1 LLSLAINFLSQLLCL
16 IFLKQ
21 LNLIVFKFCSLSVS
35 QHIWMKQLWG
45 HKFFIFLPKIW
56 NSKKLLQETLVT
68 LLYLLKWQFLML
80 KFSLILFFYARRAC
94 ALKTRLFSPYLTFLW
109 PLKDELSFFFKV
121 KIPLLT
127 YGKISKIGRSNNFF
141 VVVVLFQICFCIQHW
156 FFLHQLL
163 VLILLEQL
171 DQIGFQIFVDCLFSS

>member
-1 LLSLAINFLSQLLCL
+1 MFSNFVVCLFPSTFGCSSCCVINFQ
-16 IFLKQ
+16 FF
-21 LNLIVFKFCSLSVS
+21 FKKYGFQKNCCE
-35 QHIWMKQLWG
+35 KLWSP
-45 HKFFIFLPKIW
+45 H
-56 NSKKLLQETLVT
+56 
-68 LLYLLKWQFLML
+68 YLLKWQFLML

>member
-1 LLSLAINFLSQLLCL
+1 MLSLAINFLSQLLCL
-16 IFLKQ
+16 IFLKH

-109 PLKDELSFFFKV
+109 PLKDELFFLFQRKKPSFHSVWQNQYDPQIFFLYFFFHF
-121 KIPLLT
+121 
-127 YGKISKIGRSNNFF
+127 FF
-141 VVVVLFQICFCIQHW
+141 VFSNKFC
-156 FFLHQLL
+156 
-163 VLILLEQL
+163 
-171 DQIGFQIFVDCLFSS
+171 CP

>member
-1 LLSLAINFLSQLLCL
+1 MLSLAINFLSQLLCL

-109 PLKDELSFFFKV
+109 PLKDELSFLFQRKKPSFHSVWQNQYDPQIFFLCFFFHFFLFSAINCV
-121 KIPLLT
+121 VL
-127 YGKISKIGRSNNFF
+127 SNKFF
-141 VVVVLFQICFCIQHW
+141 VPTSLLDFFEATKFICFQI
-156 FFLHQLL
+156 L
-163 VLILLEQL
+163 
-171 DQIGFQIFVDCLFSS
+171 